1 MEPTPRSRRT
11 ARWDVYA
18 SPPWSCGPFSSAGL
32 FIRFNQKTVNG
43 RGLYLR
49 GKKHDSRTWRGHD
62 QEAGHHERD
71 VTLAP
76 GFPFGCRVA
85 SPDLPALRGPCPTSA
100 ILALASRLLLTVVL
114 QEAAPPAALASV
126 DPRTTC
132 AGQSLDY
139 HLCLQMGRLRHGG
152 DRVRPLQTQERDGI
166 WLFGS

>member
-1 MEPTPRSRRT
+1 MTVALGEATIRKQ
-11 ARWDVYA
+11 DIINGM
-18 SPPWSCGPFSSAGL
+18 SP
-32 FIRFNQKTVNG
+32 
-43 RGLYLR
+43 
-49 GKKHDSRTWRGHD
+49 WRLGSPVGAVWHL
-62 QEAGHHERD
+62 QTSQRC
-71 VTLAP
+71 VVPAP
-76 GFPFGCRVA
+76 P
-85 SPDLPALRGPCPTSA
+85 SA